1 MQKEDETAALIIA
14 ETEGLIAAVLHL
26 KNENEEL
33 RERIKRQDREYE
45 HIFNAVV
52 QWERVYGALLP
63 YVKNAFKL
71 TERTVEQECKAEEKE
86 S

>member
-14 ETEGLIAAVLHL
+14 ETEGLIAAILRL

-33 RERIKRQDREYE
+33 RERIKRKDREYE
-45 HIFNAVV
+45 DIFNAVV
-52 QWERVYGALLP
+52 QRERVYDAMPP
-63 YVKNAFKL
+63 YAKNAFKL
-71 TERTVEQECKAEEKE
+71 TERIVEQECNAEEKE

>member
-14 ETEGLIAAVLHL
+14 ETEGLIAAILRL

-52 QWERVYGALLP
+52 QWERVYDALP
-63 YVKNAFKL
+63 SYVKNAFKL
-71 TERTVEQECKAEEKE
+71 TERIVEQECKAEEKE

>member
-14 ETEGLIAAVLHL
+14 ETEGLIAAILHL

-33 RERIKRQDREYE
+33 RERIKRKDREYE
-45 HIFNAVV
+45 DIFNAVV
-52 QWERVYGALLP
+52 QWERVYDAMPP
-63 YVKNAFKL
+63 YAKNAFKL
-71 TERTVEQECKAEEKE
+71 TERIVEQECNAEEKE